1 MVRNNSMSKLQIVL
15 RYLSSKISSLA
26 KSYEVDNKYW
36 SLALAEFESDG
47 QNKDLWAKCLA
58 KSNFDEGKAKS
69 QYVKIRTKE
78 LSETD
83 LPSDVQVK
91 EYIKAGTATTRDG
104 AKTFFEYLKNPPL
117 IHFSNH
123 YIQKISYTVTSFL
136 LWVSIFSSVFSKD
149 SFFGDS
155 LAFFIANVIVVY
167 VMTTNV
173 KRNIIT
179 LSCFVLL
186 VSFHQYVSYYQNFTH
201 SLGYCFGLGWI
212 GYFIFSL
219 LGGRLF
225 GDKYVPS
232 DVFSKYVIGVAIAFT
247 FAIPM
252 AINEKENR
260 LIEKELNAEYTH
272 IFGEFY
278 GLCSVNQYVTKKY
291 CEPTSDDEKFTNF
304 CGSDIVPKVL
314 PSSMISEARKLV
326 ESGNMNRDVISLL
339 DKFDAKYALEKMNN
353 NDGDVCPQFR
363 SNLRGMFDT
372 YMDDLSKLKDKR
384 YKLLKRLD

>member
-1 MVRNNSMSKLQIVL
+1 MSKITIIL
-15 RYLSSKISSLA
+15 RYLSSKIKAFA
-26 KSYEVDNKYW
+26 KSYEMDDKYW
-36 SLALAEFESDG
+36 SLALAEFESDSK
-47 QNKDLWAKCLA
+47 NKDLWAKCLA

-69 QYVKIRTKE
+69 LYMKIRAKE
-78 LSETD
+78 LSEID

-91 EYIKAGTATTRDG
+91 EYIKSGTATTRYG

-117 IHFSNH
+117 LHFSNH
-123 YIQKISYTVTSFL
+123 YVQKISYTVTSFL
-136 LWVSIFSSVFSKD
+136 LWVLLFSSIFSKD

-155 LAFFIANVIVVY
+155 FAFFFANVIVIY

-173 KRNIIT
+173 KRNVIS
-179 LSCFVLL
+179 LSCFVFL
-186 VSFHQYVSYYQNFTH
+186 VSIHQYFSYYQNFTH

-219 LGGRLF
+219 LRGRLF
-225 GDKYVPS
+225 DDKYVPS

-252 AINEKENR
+252 AISDKENR
-260 LIEKELNAEYTH
+260 LIEKEINAEYAH
-272 IFGEFY
+272 IFGELY

-291 CEPTSDDEKFTNF
+291 CEPTSEDEKFTSF
-304 CGSDIVPKVL
+304 CNADIVPKVL

-326 ESGNMNRDVISLL
+326 ESGNMNRDIVLL
-339 DKFDAKYALEKMNN
+339 IDRFDAKYALEKMNN
-353 NDGDVCPQFR
+353 NDDDVCPQLR
-363 SNLRGMFDT
+363 SNLRGMFDKSLN
-372 YMDDLSKLKDKR
+372 DLSNLKDKR